1 MNEPSPSTSDVAEAV
16 DPPSGFD
23 GPSAISVENV
33 SASYRVRMEARASR
47 LSWRSGVSSMLGVG
61 GAVRLVPALR
71 DVSAEIPKGAVVG
84 VVGRNGAGKSTLL
97 RAMAGIIPP
106 TEGRIV
112 VRGQVSALLSPA
124 FGFDREL
131 TGRANIELGALAMG
145 FSDARVDEV
154 SDSIAE
160 FAQLGE
166 YIDLPMRGYSSGMSS
181 RLGFAV
187 AVHLDPEILLIDEAL
202 AGGDSKFKERVARK
216 MAELCGGGRTIVIV
230 SHGLAALRE
239 TASKVLWLHQG
250 HVVDYG
256 EPMEIIGAYKRFCKL
271 EDLEDE
277 ALSDD

>member
-1 MNEPSPSTSDVAEAV
+1 MNEPSPSTSDVAVPV
-16 DPPSGFD
+16 DALDEPA

-47 LSWRSGVSSMLGVG
+47 LSWRSGLSSLLGRG
-61 GAVRLVPALR
+61 GSTRFVPALR
-71 DVSAEIPKGAVVG
+71 DVSVEIPKGDVVG

-97 RAMAGIIPP
+97 RAIAGIIPP

-124 FGFDREL
+124 FGFDRGL

-145 FSDARVDEV
+145 FPDSRVDEL
-154 SDSIAE
+154 SDSIAD

-166 YIDLPMRGYSSGMSS
+166 YLDLPMRGYSSGMSS

-202 AGGDSKFKERVARK
+202 AGGDSKFKERVNRK
-216 MAELCGGGRTIVIV
+216 MAELRGGGRTIVIV
-230 SHGLAALRE
+230 SHGLPALRRVA
-239 TASKVLWLHQG
+239 TKCLWLHQG
-250 HVVDYG
+250 RLVEFGDPEEV
-256 EPMEIIGAYKRFCKL
+256 ISAYKHFCKIQ
-271 EDLEDE
+271 
-277 ALSDD
+277 DDDDAVGDD

>member
-1 MNEPSPSTSDVAEAV
+1 MPA
-16 DPPSGFD
+16 
-23 GPSAISVENV
+23 GPSAISVEDV

-47 LSWRSGVSSMLGVG
+47 LSWRSGLSSLLGSG
-61 GAVRLVPALR
+61 GAARLVPALR
-71 DVSAEIPKGAVVG
+71 GVSVEIPRGEVVG

-97 RAMAGIIPP
+97 RTMAGIIPP
-106 TEGRIV
+106 THGRIV

-124 FGFDREL
+124 FGFDRDL

-145 FSDARVDEV
+145 FPEARVDEL
-154 SDSIAE
+154 SDSIAD

-166 YIDLPMRGYSSGMSS
+166 YLDLPMRGYSTGMST

-230 SHGLAALRE
+230 SHGLDALRQM
-239 TASKVLWLHQG
+239 ASRVLWLHQG
-250 HVVDYG
+250 QVVDYG
-256 EPMEIIGAYKRFCKL
+256 EPLAVIADYKRFCKL
-271 EDLEDE
+271 QDQEDE

>member
-1 MNEPSPSTSDVAEAV
+1 MNEPSPSTSEAV
-16 DPPSGFD
+16 TADDAPEVEP
-23 GPSAISVENV
+23 GPSAISVEDV

-47 LSWRSGVSSMLGVG
+47 LSWRAGLSSLLGAG

-71 DVSAEIPKGAVVG
+71 GVSVEIPKGAVVG

-106 TEGRIV
+106 THGRIV

-124 FGFDREL
+124 FGFDRDL

-145 FSDARVDEV
+145 FPEARVDEL

-166 YIDLPMRGYSSGMSS
+166 YLDLPMRGYSTGMST

-202 AGGDSKFKERVARK
+202 AGGDSKFKERVALK
-216 MAELCGGGRTIVIV
+216 MAELCGGGRTIVLV
-230 SHGLAALRE
+230 SHGLDALRQMA
-239 TASKVLWLHQG
+239 TKVLWLHQG
-250 HVVDYG
+250 EVVDYG
-256 EPMEIIGAYKRFCKL
+256 EPMEIVGAYKRFCKL
-271 EDLEDE
+271 QEQEDE

>member
-1 MNEPSPSTSDVAEAV
+1 MNEPSPSTSDAVA
-16 DPPSGFD
+16 PPA
-23 GPSAISVENV
+23 PAAISVQGV

-47 LSWRSGVSSMLGVG
+47 LSWRSGASSLLGLG
-61 GAVRLVPALR
+61 GSTRLVPALR
-71 DVSAEIPKGAVVG
+71 DVSVDVPKGEVVG

-124 FGFDREL
+124 FGFDRDL

-145 FSDARVDEV
+145 FSDARIDDV
-154 SDSIAE
+154 SDSIAD

-216 MAELCGGGRTIVIV
+216 MAELCGGGRTIVMV
-230 SHGLAALRE
+230 SHGLKQLQNVSTRC
-239 TASKVLWLHQG
+239 LWLHQG
-250 HVVDYG
+250 KVVDYG
-256 EPMEIIGAYKRFCKL
+256 DPETVVKEYMHFCRL
-271 EDLEDE
+271 QDEED

>member
-1 MNEPSPSTSDVAEAV
+1 VNELSPSTSDAATR
-16 DPPSGFD
+16 PTTP
-23 GPSAISVENV
+23 AISVDNV
-33 SASYRVRMEARASR
+33 SASYRVRMEKRVSR
-47 LSWRSGVSSMLGVG
+47 LSWRSGISNLLGMGASM
-61 GAVRLVPALR
+61 RLIPALR
-71 DVSAEIPKGAVVG
+71 GVSVDVPRGEVLG

-124 FGFDREL
+124 FGFDTQL
-131 TGRANIELGALAMG
+131 SGRANIELGALAMG
-145 FSDARVDEV
+145 YPDARVDEL

-202 AGGDSKFKERVARK
+202 AGGDSKFKERVAAK
-216 MAELCGGGRTIVIV
+216 MRELCGGGRTIVIV
-230 SHGLAALRE
+230 SHGLEALRAVA
-239 TASKVLWLHQG
+239 THCLWLHQG
-250 HVVDYG
+250 KVVEYG
-256 EPMEIIGAYKRFCKL
+256 IADEVIRNYMRFCHL
-271 EDLEDE
+271 ENTQKDT
-277 ALSDD
+277 LSDD

>member
-1 MNEPSPSTSDVAEAV
+1 MNEPSPSTSDAPAATAAA
-16 DPPSGFD
+16 
-23 GPSAISVENV
+23 AISVHDV

-47 LSWRSGVSSMLGVG
+47 LSWRSGVSSLLGLG
-61 GAVRLVPALR
+61 GSTRLVPALR
-71 DVSAEIPKGAVVG
+71 GVSLEVPKGAVVG

-124 FGFDREL
+124 FGFDRGL

-202 AGGDSKFKERVARK
+202 AGGDSKFKERVAAK
-216 MAELCGGGRTIVIV
+216 MAELCGGGRTIVMV
-230 SHGLAALRE
+230 SHGLKSLQHVS
-239 TASKVLWLHQG
+239 SKMLWLHQG
-250 HVVDYG
+250 KVVDFG
-256 EPMEIIGAYKRFCKL
+256 DPEPVISEYKRFCRL
-271 EDLEDE
+271 QDEDD

>member
-1 MNEPSPSTSDVAEAV
+1 MNEPSPSTSDAPASAV
-16 DPPSGFD
+16 S
-23 GPSAISVENV
+23 SAISVEHV

-47 LSWRSGVSSMLGVG
+47 LSWRSGLSSLLGMG
-61 GAVRLVPALR
+61 GSTRFVPALR
-71 DVSAEIPKGAVVG
+71 DVSLEVPKGEVVG

-106 TEGRIV
+106 SDGRIV

-124 FGFDREL
+124 FGFDRGL

-145 FSDARVDEV
+145 FSDARVDEL

-202 AGGDSKFKERVARK
+202 AGGDSKFKERVAMK
-216 MAELCGGGRTIVIV
+216 MNELCGGGRTIVMV
-230 SHGLAALRE
+230 SHGLGALR
-239 TASKVLWLHQG
+239 AISSRVLWLHQG
-250 HVVDYG
+250 KVVDFG
-256 EPMEIIGAYKRFCKL
+256 DPDSVISEYKRFCKL
-271 EDLEDE
+271 EDLEE
-277 ALSDD
+277 AVSDD

>member
-1 MNEPSPSTSDVAEAV
+1 
-16 DPPSGFD
+16 
-23 GPSAISVENV
+23 
-33 SASYRVRMEARASR
+33 MEARASR
-47 LSWRSGVSSMLGVG
+47 LSWRSGLSSLLGMG
-61 GAVRLVPALR
+61 GATRLVPALR
-71 DVSAEIPKGAVVG
+71 DVSLEVPRGEVIG

-97 RAMAGIIPP
+97 RTMAGIIPP

-124 FGFDREL
+124 FGFDRDL
-131 TGRANIELGALAMG
+131 SGRANIELGALAMG

-202 AGGDSKFKERVARK
+202 AGGDSKFKESVAQK
-216 MAELCGGGRTIVIV
+216 MHDLCSGGRTIVLV
-230 SHGLAALRE
+230 SHGLKALQRM
-239 TASKVLWLHQG
+239 SSHCLWLHQG
-250 HVVDYG
+250 KVVEFGDPESVIKEY
-256 EPMEIIGAYKRFCKL
+256 ARFCRL
-271 EDLEDE
+271 QDAEDD
-277 ALSDD
+277 AISDD

>member
-1 MNEPSPSTSDVAEAV
+1 MNEPSPSTSEAHA
-16 DPPSGFD
+16 PAGLP
-23 GPSAISVENV
+23 AISVEDV

-47 LSWRSGVSSMLGVG
+47 LSWRSGVSSLLGIG
-61 GAVRLVPALR
+61 GSTRLVPALR
-71 DVSAEIPKGAVVG
+71 GVSLDVPKGAVVG

-124 FGFDREL
+124 FGFDRDL
-131 TGRANIELGALAMG
+131 SGRANIELGALAMG

-166 YIDLPMRGYSSGMSS
+166 YLDLPMRGYSSGMSS

-187 AVHLDPEILLIDEAL
+187 AVHLDPEVLLIDEAL
-202 AGGDSKFKERVARK
+202 AGGDSKFKESVEAK
-216 MAELCGGGRTIVIV
+216 MAELRGGGRTIVMV
-230 SHGLAALRE
+230 SHGLKALE
-239 TASKVLWLHQG
+239 MVSTKCLWLHQG
-250 HVVDYG
+250 KVVDYG
-256 EPMEIIGAYKRFCKL
+256 DPETVIKEYRRFCRL
-271 EDLEDE
+271 QDE
-277 ALSDD
+277 QDALGDD